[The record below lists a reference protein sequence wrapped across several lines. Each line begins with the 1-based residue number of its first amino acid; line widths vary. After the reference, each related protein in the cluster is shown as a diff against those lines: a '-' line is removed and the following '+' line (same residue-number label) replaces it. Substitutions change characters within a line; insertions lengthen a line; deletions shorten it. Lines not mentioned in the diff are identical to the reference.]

1 MWKTKKRG
9 KSFPYNLERE
19 RIFYC
24 TVPSGRKNTPHH
36 ISYTVSRFVNAIT
49 DLRIDLFL
57 ISLILFV
64 KIIGNN
70 IMNK

>member
-1 MWKTKKRG
+1 MY
-9 KSFPYNLERE
+9 SLQCSIASLQYF
-19 RIFYC
+19 FYC